1 MAYAKE
7 YSKSAERDRHR
18 GSYGFNGGIRGL
30 FAGFLRI
37 KIQFIKKLQILL
49 TYPLDKTKKLCYNV
63 KVTETLVQ

>member
-63 KVTETLVQ
+63 KVIETLVQ